1 MSKTESSGTTTTYQ
15 CKKCRRVVLLEEQV
29 MNHTPGEADQ
39 EFDAMFPNMIGD
51 VHNKN
56 PGGEDTQCT
65 SSIFVEPMSWM
76 NGGTFI
82 YMLLIMTRVL
92 VS

>member
-1 MSKTESSGTTTTYQ
+1 MSKTESSGTASTYQ
-15 CKKCRRVVLLEEQV
+15 CKKCRRVVLLQEQV

-56 PGGEDTQCT
+56 PGTQCT
-65 SSIFVEPMSWM
+65 SIFVEPMSWM
-76 NGGTFI
+76 NAGTFI
-82 YMLLIMTRVL
+82 SCWFRD
-92 VS
+92 SS